1 MDLEVCVVTAIT
13 RKVAFVMA
21 LFTELINV
29 REALWTLSTLT
40 RNHEPDEATLVA
52 GDLNIRITFEL
63 ILSKTDQ

>member
-40 RNHEPDEATLVA
+40 RNHVQYEATLVA
-52 GDLNIRITFEL
+52 GDLNIRIPFKL
-63 ILSKTDQ
+63 IFLETDQ